1 MNENALRP
9 WRSGVALTNAADD
22 YLKALVDA
30 DAEQIG
36 EKPPFDEEDIDIRAE
51 FRQAWRDVMTGNT
64 LTLDEM
70 WKALDE
76 E

>member
-1 MNENALRP
+1 M
-9 WRSGVALTNAADD
+9 
-22 YLKALVDA
+22 DA